1 MVHPIINK
9 AINTTLFILITG
21 FIVSCDDFLDRE
33 PLDTVAPEAYFTEEA
48 HLAAYTINLYSILPS
63 HSEWEYGFAR
73 DVHTDNQVAK
83 TESNIFVPIQHRV
96 PQDGGDWDFSTI
108 YQCNY
113 FFSRV
118 LPQYERGEIRGNQD
132 NIRHY
137 IGEMYFLRAYQY
149 FSRLQALGDFPILTE
164 VLEDNQEVLAQHS
177 VRAPRNE
184 VARFIL
190 SDLDKAI
197 EMLKAESIDGKKNRL
212 SKACAYLLKSR
223 VALYEGTWLKYFK
236 GTAFVPNGEGWPGA
250 KMDYNQGYQFP
261 SGSID
266 DEINYFLDQA
276 IEAADQVASSV
287 DLVENTGTVQQ
298 SADEPANPY
307 MDMFS
312 ADDLSVYEEV
322 LLWRDYDD
330 GLGVNNN
337 VPIECRGDGQT
348 GLTRGFVD
356 CFLMSNGL
364 PTYDSESDYNDETIF
379 DVRKN
384 RDSRLYVFMKEPG
397 QVNIFTN
404 VGIAD
409 QQYPIELYPP
419 IVGTYTTP
427 TGYLIRKGN
436 NPDGIHHINGHGFIG
451 CPIFRAAE
459 AYLNYVE
466 AYYERY
472 GQLGGNC
479 DKYWTAIRDRAHL
492 PRYDITISRTDV
504 SKEAVN
510 DWGAYSAGKLID
522 ATLYNIRRERR
533 CEFIGEGLRNMDL
546 HRWRSMDQ
554 MIDTPYFV
562 EGMKIWG
569 EMQDWYKDEKGK
581 STLIYGGSDAN
592 VSSPEL
598 SDYLRPYQIK
608 ENSPAYD
615 GYQWKMAHYL
625 SPIATKHFQMTASDA
640 NYEQSIIYQ
649 NPGWPYTPNVSA
661 EY

>member
-1 MVHPIINK
+1 MKHSIINQ
-9 AINTTLFILITG
+9 FIYLCIAS

-33 PLDTVAPEAYFTEEA
+33 PLDTIVPEVYFTEES
-48 HLAAYTINLYSILPS
+48 HLAAYTINLYSILPT
-63 HSEWEYGFAR
+63 HTAWDYGFAR
-73 DVHTDNQVAK
+73 DIHTDNQVAK
-83 TESNIFVPIQHRV
+83 TESNIFVPIQYRV
-96 PQDGGDWDFSTI
+96 PQDGGDWNFSTI

-113 FFSRV
+113 FLNTVIPR
-118 LPQYERGEIRGNQD
+118 YENNEIRGNKE

-149 FSRLQALGDFPILTE
+149 FNSLQALGDFPIVTD
-164 VLEDNQEVLAQHS
+164 VFEDNQEVLVEHS
-177 VRAPRNE
+177 IRAPRNE

-190 SDLDKAI
+190 NDLDKAI
-197 EMLKAESIDGKKNRL
+197 EMMKAESIDGKRNRL
-212 SKACAYLLKSR
+212 SRPCAYLLKSR

-236 GTAFVPNGEGWPGA
+236 GTAFVPNGKDWPGS
-250 KMDYNQGYQFP
+250 KMEYNQNYQYP
-261 SGSID
+261 SGNID
-266 DEINYFLDQA
+266 NEINYFLEQA
-276 IEAADQVASSV
+276 IEAAEQVASSV
-287 DLVENTGTVQQ
+287 ALVENTGTIQQ
-298 SADEPANPY
+298 AETDPSNPY

-312 ADDLSVYEEV
+312 DDDLSEYEEV

-330 GLGVNNN
+330 GLGVTNN
-337 VPIECRGDGQT
+337 VPIESRGDGQT
-348 GLTRGFVD
+348 GLTRGYVD

-364 PTYDSESDYNDETIF
+364 PTYDPESGYKDETIF

-397 QVNIFTN
+397 QTNIYTN

-419 IVGTYTTP
+419 IIGTYVTP

-436 NPDGIHHINGHGFIG
+436 NPDGIHHINGHAFIG
-451 CPIFRAAE
+451 CPVFRAAE

-472 GQLGGNC
+472 RNLGGNC
-479 DKYWTAIRDRAHL
+479 AKYWTAIRDRAHL
-492 PRYDITISRTDV
+492 PNYEFTISKTDV
-504 SKEAVN
+504 TKEAPN
-510 DWGAYSAGKLID
+510 DWGAYSAGHLVD

-569 EMQDWYKDEKGK
+569 EMQHWYDDENGN
-581 STLIYGGSDAN
+581 STLIYGNNDAN

-608 ENSPAYD
+608 ENSPAYE
-615 GYQWKMAHYL
+615 GYRWKMAHYL
-625 SPIATKHFQMTASDA
+625 SPIATKHFQLTAPGS
-640 NYEQSIIYQ
+640 NYEESVIYQ
-649 NPGWPYTPNVSA
+649 NPGWPYAPNMNA